1 MKRALLKKQTEIA
14 EATLEQDV
22 SFFERMAGTGYIKGR
37 VDQLFDVEG
46 FAPAAAD
53 ARLAESWLPV
63 GELVMT
69 PFSRHGMR
77 PGRNK

>member
-1 MKRALLKKQTEIA
+1 
-14 EATLEQDV
+14 
-22 SFFERMAGTGYIKGR
+22 MAGTGYIKGR